1 MVAARCEG
9 VTPPCHASY
18 VATTNQR
25 NKNNGRK
32 DPRAGRRIGS
42 AAPGSRDASRSR
54 TGTPAAASPDTA
66 ESLTE
71 AIALLESFV
80 GSFEPG
86 RYSAEDAAL
95 LVDRFSRGEHLCA
108 TGKALAAKRAT
119 ETDLHRKDGSRSA
132 AEWLSRKTGESLGA
146 STGSLRLADQME
158 DHPGLDAALRTGELS
173 QSRARQVAGA
183 LTLDPDSSDELVEA
197 AKDKNESNRQLAD
210 RCLRAKAKA
219 RSGED
224 ALAAYERIRDSRYLR
239 HYTDADGAFRLE
251 GLFTPD
257 AGAKMLA
264 AIKPTRTVLFDEA
277 RTLGVRE
284 RPEAYEADALVALLT
299 GERRRAVSGGT
310 GSDAHTDLAD
320 SDPAGSDPAGS
331 DQADAD
337 QTTTTGRS
345 PGLPPPA
352 SVHLRVDLEA
362 LRRGSLDGDERC
374 EIPGV
379 GPVPLETAR
388 SLLGDAILHLVI
400 TNGTDIASV
409 AYLGRTIRAP
419 LERALIARD
428 ETCVVP
434 GCDVRDGL
442 EIDHRIIPVVE
453 NGETALWNL
462 ARLCHRHHYLRHH
475 KGFRLEG
482 GPGAWQWLPPE
493 KPPTRTGSTNNP
505 DADDADTSNGSH
517 ASGEPDQLFQP
528 D

>member
-1 MVAARCEG
+1 MAIAD
-9 VTPPCHASY
+9 
-18 VATTNQR
+18 QR
-25 NKNNGRK
+25 NRKDDGRK
-32 DPRAGRRIGS
+32 DTRGGRRTGS
-42 AAPGSRDASRSR
+42 AAPRSAGTSRSPSSSAASPGRSRTESLDASRSR
-54 TGTPAAASPDTA
+54 TASPAAASLPAASPDATESPT

-86 RYSAEDAAL
+86 RYSGDDAAL

-119 ETDLHRKDGSRSA
+119 ETDLHRRDGSRSA

-158 DHPGLDAALRTGELS
+158 NHPGLDAALRAGELS
-173 QSRARQVAGA
+173 QSRARQVAGV

-197 AKDKNESNRQLAD
+197 AKNKDASNRQLAD

-257 AGAKMLA
+257 AGAKVLA
-264 AIKPTRTVLFDEA
+264 AIKPARAVLFDEA
-277 RTLGVRE
+277 RTMGVRE

-299 GERRRAVSGGT
+299 GERRRSATSGRAASGGT
-310 GSDAHTDLAD
+310 ASDT
-320 SDPAGSDPAGS
+320 DPAGSDP
-331 DQADAD
+331 ADAD

-345 PGLPPPA
+345 PGLPAPA

-362 LRRGSLDGDERC
+362 LRRGSLEGDERC

-400 TNGTDIASV
+400 TKRTDVAGI

-462 ARLCHRHHYLRHH
+462 ARLC
-475 KGFRLEG
+475 K
-482 GPGAWQWLPPE
+482 
-493 KPPTRTGSTNNP
+493 
-505 DADDADTSNGSH
+505 
-517 ASGEPDQLFQP
+517 
-528 D
+528 